1 MNSLICVLIYF
12 DYCNKLLIRH
22 GFYGKFKKVSD
33 FIKYIGCTVE
43 GSMTLE
49 INNHNI
55 ILSNSGIH
63 NNRKN
68 NNNTGY
74 TPAFKGGVD
83 GLLNK
88 SGWLMNKI
96 ENGGFLV
103 LFLIQDFLGMTMPRT
118 IAGFLRDKEV
128 TGEYNIQEGFEVLGR
143 EALTGPSMMAMAPLC
158 LWLASKP
165 LGQSTSV
172 NTELIKRYG
181 NSLKEMVSSP
191 DFDRE
196 LLKDSTK
203 FREVFIRKNVES
215 ILKQNLT
222 GKTEEEIASSAE
234 YIMKQLKNY
243 EKIPHDAKLKKFM
256 GKSRYKS
263 ERMENITSHINHI
276 RYNSSDN
283 LDMLQKVKFG
293 VYGEKDAK
301 VFDTKKAL
309 DGLLKYSNDAVK
321 FTKNLEK
328 LDSTVAESLKH
339 NALGKRFIMNISMIA
354 ATLGMLSVL
363 PKLYLRSNTAP
374 GARKKVSSQTE
385 QNNENITFKGKSAGF
400 VEKLGKAVEKNKK
413 DFISSELEY
422 NGHNFTNSLMAGLS
436 LFGLI
441 TPRCMRAYSRAQV
454 DEHTGKK
461 DLTELWEIIIR
472 DITSSLAVVF
482 AVPMMTRALVT
493 SYEKNSGFVLM
504 QKNRNKTDFKTI
516 IDLFNPYSKAHV
528 LSNSEITALYD
539 NVNTKEKMVNFC
551 RYIDKNG
558 GDLQKILSKSESVNE
573 IFNEKTLKIEED
585 AKLSKTESNKKIISF
600 MENVEKQAE
609 KLGIKTDKKSIDEMI
624 TKLMKGASKG
634 GNSKITA
641 LARGLNS
648 VPGLL
653 TTIFISPYILGWF
666 IPRLTYKNTRRIH
679 AKEDR
684 EREVKERQKTKNVT
698 DN

>member
-1 MNSLICVLIYF
+1 
-12 DYCNKLLIRH
+12 
-22 GFYGKFKKVSD
+22 
-33 FIKYIGCTVE
+33 
-43 GSMTLE
+43 MTLE
-49 INNHNI
+49 INNQNI
-55 ILSNSGIH
+55 ILNNKSGIYS
-63 NNRKN
+63 NNST

-83 GLLNK
+83 SFLNK

-96 ENGGFLV
+96 ESGGFLV
-103 LFLIQDFLGMTMPRT
+103 LFLIQDFLGMTLPRT
-118 IAGFLRDKEV
+118 CAGFLRDKEV

-143 EALTGPSMMAMAPLC
+143 EGLTGPCMMAMAPLC
-158 LWLASKP
+158 LHLASKP

-191 DFDRE
+191 DFNRE
-196 LLKDSTK
+196 LLKDSTQFK
-203 FREVFIRKNVES
+203 EEFLKKNINI
-215 ILKQNLT
+215 ILKET
-222 GKTEEEIASSAE
+222 IGEKSKEELEASTE

-243 EKIPHDAKLKKFM
+243 ENIPADAKLEKFM
-256 GKSRYKS
+256 GKSRYRT
-263 ERMENITSHINHI
+263 ECLENITAHINNLK
-276 RYNSSDN
+276 YNSGEN
-283 LDMLQKVKFG
+283 LNMLQKVKFG

-301 VFDTKKAL
+301 IFDTKKAF
-309 DGLLKYSNDAVK
+309 DGLLKYTNDAIK
-321 FTKNLEK
+321 FNKNLDK
-328 LDSTVAESLKH
+328 LDGAVAESFKH
-339 NALGKRFIMNISMIA
+339 STLGKRMLMNISMVA

-374 GARKKVSSQTE
+374 GARKRIQQEENAST
-385 QNNENITFKGKSAGF
+385 ENIAFKGKNSKII
-400 VEKLGKAVEKNKK
+400 ERIGKAVEKNKNE
-413 DFISSELEY
+413 FISSELEY

-454 DEHTGKK
+454 DEKTGKK

-493 SYEKNSGFVLM
+493 SYEKNSGYVLM
-504 QKNRNKTDFKTI
+504 QKDRTKSGLKTTL
-516 IDLFNPYSKAHV
+516 DLLNPYSKAHV

-551 RYIDKNG
+551 KYIDKNG
-558 GDLQKILSKSESVNE
+558 GDLQKILSKSEGLNE
-573 IFNEKTLKIEED
+573 VFNEKTLKLEEA
-585 AKLSKTESNKKIISF
+585 AKLTKEEANKKIISF
-600 MENVEKQAE
+600 MENIEKQAE
-609 KLGIKTDKKSIDEMI
+609 KLGVSTDKKSINEMI

-641 LARGLNS
+641 IARGLNS

-666 IPRLTYKNTRRIH
+666 IPRLTYRNTRRIH

-684 EREVKERQKTKNVT
+684 EREAMEKMQNLKA
-698 DN
+698 

>member
-1 MNSLICVLIYF
+1 MA
-12 DYCNKLLIRH
+12 
-22 GFYGKFKKVSD
+22 
-33 FIKYIGCTVE
+33 
-43 GSMTLE
+43 LE
-49 INNHNI
+49 INNQNI
-55 ILSNSGIH
+55 ILNNKSGIYS
-63 NNRKN
+63 NNTN

-83 GLLNK
+83 SFLNK

-96 ENGGFLV
+96 ESGGFLV
-103 LFLIQDFLGMTMPRT
+103 LFLIQDFLGMTLPRT
-118 IAGFLRDKEV
+118 CAGFLRDKEI

-143 EALTGPSMMAMAPLC
+143 EGLTGPCMMAMAPLC
-158 LWLASKP
+158 LHLASKS

-191 DFDRE
+191 DFNRE
-196 LLKDSTK
+196 LLKDSAQFK
-203 FREVFIRKNVES
+203 EEFLRKNINT
-215 ILKQNLT
+215 ILKET
-222 GKTEEEIASSAE
+222 VGEKSKEELEASTE
-234 YIMKQLKNY
+234 YILKQLKNY
-243 EKIPHDAKLKKFM
+243 ENIPADAKLEKFM
-256 GKSRYKS
+256 GKSRYKA
-263 ERMENITSHINHI
+263 ECLENITAHINNLK
-276 RYNSSDN
+276 YNTSDN
-283 LDMLQKVKFG
+283 LNMLQKVKFG

-301 VFDTKKAL
+301 IFDAKKAF
-309 DGLLKYSNDAVK
+309 DGLLKYTNDAVK
-321 FTKNLEK
+321 FNKNLDK
-328 LDSTVAESLKH
+328 LDGAVAESFKH
-339 NALGKRFIMNISMIA
+339 STLGKRILMNVSMVA

-374 GARKKVSSQTE
+374 GARKRIQE
-385 QNNENITFKGKSAGF
+385 QENTPADNINFKGKNSKII
-400 VEKLGKAVEKNKK
+400 EKIGKAVEKNKNE
-413 DFISSELEY
+413 FVSSELEY

-454 DEHTGKK
+454 DEKTGKK

-493 SYEKNSGFVLM
+493 SYEKNSGYVLM
-504 QKNRNKTDFKTI
+504 QKDRTKSGLKTTL
-516 IDLFNPYSKAHV
+516 DLLNPYSKAHV

-551 RYIDKNG
+551 KYIDKNG
-558 GDLQKILSKSESVNE
+558 GDLQKILSKSEGVNE
-573 IFNEKTLKIEED
+573 VFNEKTLKLEEA
-585 AKLSKTESNKKIISF
+585 AKLTKTEANKKIISF
-600 MENVEKQAE
+600 MENIEKQAE
-609 KLGIKTDKKSIDEMI
+609 KLGVSTDKKSINEMI

-641 LARGLNS
+641 IARGLNS

-666 IPRLTYKNTRRIH
+666 IPRLTYRNTRRIH

-684 EREVKERQKTKNVT
+684 EREMQERQKINA
-698 DN
+698 

>member
-1 MNSLICVLIYF
+1 
-12 DYCNKLLIRH
+12 
-22 GFYGKFKKVSD
+22 
-33 FIKYIGCTVE
+33 
-43 GSMTLE
+43 MTLE
-49 INNHNI
+49 INNQNI
-55 ILSNSGIH
+55 ILNNKSGIYS
-63 NNRKN
+63 NNST

-83 GLLNK
+83 SFLNK

-96 ENGGFLV
+96 ESGGFLV
-103 LFLIQDFLGMTMPRT
+103 LFLIQDFLGMTLPRT
-118 IAGFLRDKEV
+118 CAGFLRDKEV

-143 EALTGPSMMAMAPLC
+143 EGLTGPCMMAMAPLC
-158 LWLASKP
+158 LHLASKP

-191 DFDRE
+191 DFNRE
-196 LLKDSTK
+196 LLKDSTQFK
-203 FREVFIRKNVES
+203 EEFLKKNINI
-215 ILKQNLT
+215 ILKET
-222 GKTEEEIASSAE
+222 IGEKSKEELEASTE

-243 EKIPHDAKLKKFM
+243 ENIPADAKLEKFM
-256 GKSRYKS
+256 GKSRYRT
-263 ERMENITSHINHI
+263 ECLENITAHINNLK
-276 RYNSSDN
+276 YNSGEN
-283 LDMLQKVKFG
+283 LNMLQKVKFG

-301 VFDTKKAL
+301 IFDTKKAF
-309 DGLLKYSNDAVK
+309 DGLLKYTNDAIK
-321 FTKNLEK
+321 FNKNLDK
-328 LDSTVAESLKH
+328 LDGAVAESFKH
-339 NALGKRFIMNISMIA
+339 STLGKRILMNISMVA

-374 GARKKVSSQTE
+374 GARKRIQQEENAST
-385 QNNENITFKGKSAGF
+385 ENIAFKGKNSKII
-400 VEKLGKAVEKNKK
+400 ERIGKAVEKNKNE
-413 DFISSELEY
+413 FISSELEY

-454 DEHTGKK
+454 DEKTGKK

-493 SYEKNSGFVLM
+493 SYEKNSGYVLM
-504 QKNRNKTDFKTI
+504 QKDRTKSGLKTTL
-516 IDLFNPYSKAHV
+516 DLLNPYSKAHV

-551 RYIDKNG
+551 KYIDKNG
-558 GDLQKILSKSESVNE
+558 GDLQKILSKSEGLNE
-573 IFNEKTLKIEED
+573 VFNEKTLKLEEA
-585 AKLSKTESNKKIISF
+585 AKLTKEEANKKIISF
-600 MENVEKQAE
+600 MENIEKQAE
-609 KLGIKTDKKSIDEMI
+609 KLGVSTDKKSINEMI

-641 LARGLNS
+641 IARGLNS

-666 IPRLTYKNTRRIH
+666 IPRLTYRNTRRIH

-684 EREVKERQKTKNVT
+684 EREAMEKMQNLKA
-698 DN
+698 

>member
-1 MNSLICVLIYF
+1 
-12 DYCNKLLIRH
+12 
-22 GFYGKFKKVSD
+22 
-33 FIKYIGCTVE
+33 
-43 GSMTLE
+43 MTLE
-49 INNHNI
+49 INNQNI
-55 ILSNSGIH
+55 ILNNKSGIYS
-63 NNRKN
+63 NNST

-83 GLLNK
+83 SFLNK

-96 ENGGFLV
+96 ESGGFLV
-103 LFLIQDFLGMTMPRT
+103 LFLIQDFLGMTLPRT
-118 IAGFLRDKEV
+118 CAGFLRDKEV

-143 EALTGPSMMAMAPLC
+143 EGLTGPCMMAMAPLC
-158 LWLASKP
+158 LHLASKP

-191 DFDRE
+191 DFNRE
-196 LLKDSTK
+196 LLKDSAK
-203 FREVFIRKNVES
+203 FKEEFLRKNINL
-215 ILKQNLT
+215 ILKETL
-222 GKTEEEIASSAE
+222 GEKSKEELEASTE

-243 EKIPHDAKLKKFM
+243 ENIPADAKLEKFM
-256 GKSRYKS
+256 GKSRYRT
-263 ERMENITSHINHI
+263 ECLENITAHINNLK
-276 RYNSSDN
+276 YNSSEN
-283 LDMLQKVKFG
+283 LNMLQKVKFG

-301 VFDTKKAL
+301 IFDTKKAF
-309 DGLLKYSNDAVK
+309 DGLLKYTNDAIK
-321 FTKNLEK
+321 FNKNLDK
-328 LDSTVAESLKH
+328 LDGAVAESFKH
-339 NALGKRFIMNISMIA
+339 STLGKRILMNISMVA

-374 GARKKVSSQTE
+374 GARKKIQQDENVST
-385 QNNENITFKGKSAGF
+385 ENITFKGKNSKI
-400 VEKLGKAVEKNKK
+400 VERIGKAVEKNKNE
-413 DFISSELEY
+413 FISSELEY

-454 DEHTGKK
+454 DEKTGKK

-493 SYEKNSGFVLM
+493 SYEKNSGYVLM
-504 QKNRNKTDFKTI
+504 QKDRTKSGLKTTL
-516 IDLFNPYSKAHV
+516 DLLNPYSKAHV

-551 RYIDKNG
+551 KYIDKNG
-558 GDLQKILSKSESVNE
+558 GDLQKILSKSEGLNE
-573 IFNEKTLKIEED
+573 VFNEKTLKLEE
-585 AKLSKTESNKKIISF
+585 ALTKEEANRKIISF
-600 MENVEKQAE
+600 MENIEKQAE
-609 KLGIKTDKKSIDEMI
+609 KLGISTDKKSINEMI

-641 LARGLNS
+641 IARGLNS

-666 IPRLTYKNTRRIH
+666 IPRLTYRNTRRIH

-684 EREVKERQKTKNVT
+684 EREAMEKMQKLKA
-698 DN
+698 

>member
-1 MNSLICVLIYF
+1 
-12 DYCNKLLIRH
+12 
-22 GFYGKFKKVSD
+22 
-33 FIKYIGCTVE
+33 
-43 GSMTLE
+43 MTLE
-49 INNHNI
+49 INNQNI
-55 ILSNSGIH
+55 ILNNKSGIYS
-63 NNRKN
+63 NNST

-83 GLLNK
+83 SFLNK

-96 ENGGFLV
+96 ESGGFLV
-103 LFLIQDFLGMTMPRT
+103 LFLIQDFLGMTLPRT
-118 IAGFLRDKEV
+118 CAGFLRDKEV

-143 EALTGPSMMAMAPLC
+143 EGLTGPCMMAMAPLC
-158 LWLASKP
+158 LHLASKP

-191 DFDRE
+191 DFNRE
-196 LLKDSTK
+196 LLKDSTQFK
-203 FREVFIRKNVES
+203 EEFLKKNINI
-215 ILKQNLT
+215 ILKET
-222 GKTEEEIASSAE
+222 IGEKSKEELEASTE

-243 EKIPHDAKLKKFM
+243 ENIPADAKLEKFM
-256 GKSRYKS
+256 GKSRYRT
-263 ERMENITSHINHI
+263 ECLENITAHINNLK
-276 RYNSSDN
+276 YNSGEN
-283 LDMLQKVKFG
+283 LNMLQKVKFG

-301 VFDTKKAL
+301 IFDTKKAF
-309 DGLLKYSNDAVK
+309 DGLLKYTNDAIK
-321 FTKNLEK
+321 FNKNLDK
-328 LDSTVAESLKH
+328 LDGAVAESFKH
-339 NALGKRFIMNISMIA
+339 STLGKRILMNISMVA

-374 GARKKVSSQTE
+374 GARKRIQQEENAST
-385 QNNENITFKGKSAGF
+385 ENIAFKGKNSKII
-400 VEKLGKAVEKNKK
+400 ERIGKAVEKNKNE
-413 DFISSELEY
+413 FISSELEY

-454 DEHTGKK
+454 DEKTGKK

-493 SYEKNSGFVLM
+493 SYEKNSGYVLM
-504 QKNRNKTDFKTI
+504 QKDRTKSGLKTTL
-516 IDLFNPYSKAHV
+516 DLLNPYSKAHV

-551 RYIDKNG
+551 KYIDKNG
-558 GDLQKILSKSESVNE
+558 GDLQKILSKSEGLNE
-573 IFNEKTLKIEED
+573 VFNEKTLKLED
-585 AKLSKTESNKKIISF
+585 AAKLTKEEANRKIISF
-600 MENVEKQAE
+600 MENIEKQAE
-609 KLGIKTDKKSIDEMI
+609 KLGVSTDKKSINEMI

-641 LARGLNS
+641 IARGLNS

-666 IPRLTYKNTRRIH
+666 IPRLTYRNTRRIH

-684 EREVKERQKTKNVT
+684 EREAMEKMQNLKA
-698 DN
+698 

>member
-1 MNSLICVLIYF
+1 MLI
-12 DYCNKLLIRH
+12 KH
-22 GFYGKFKKVSD
+22 GFYGKFKNAD
-33 FIKYIGCTVE
+33 YFIKYIGCTVE
-43 GSMTLE
+43 GYMVLE
-49 INNHNI
+49 INNQNI
-55 ILSNSGIH
+55 ILSNNNPGIY
-63 NNRKN
+63 NKKN
-68 NNNTGY
+68 NNNTGH

-83 GLLNK
+83 SFLNK

-103 LFLIQDFLGMTMPRT
+103 LFLIQDFLGMNLPRT
-118 IAGFLRDKEV
+118 IAGFLRDREV
-128 TGEYNIQEGFEVLGR
+128 TGEYNIQEGLEVFGR
-143 EALTGPSMMAMAPLC
+143 ESLTGPCMMAVAPLC

-165 LGQSTSV
+165 FGQSISV

-196 LLKDSTK
+196 LLKDSAK
-203 FREVFIRKNVES
+203 FKEKFIRKNVDI
-215 ILKQNLT
+215 ILKETLGNEP
-222 GKTEEEIASSAE
+222 KEEIESSAE

-243 EKIPHDAKLKKFM
+243 ENIPEDAKLKKFM

-263 ERMENITSHINHI
+263 ERMDKIIARINNIN
-276 RYNSSDN
+276 YNNSNN

-293 VYGEKDAK
+293 VYGEKDVK
-301 VFDTKKAL
+301 IFDTKKAFE
-309 DGLLKYSNDAVK
+309 GLLKYSNDAVK

-328 LDSTVAESLKH
+328 LDKTVAESLKH
-339 NALGKRFIMNISMIA
+339 NALGKRVLMNISMVA

-374 GARKKVSSQTE
+374 GARKKIQQQENSGT
-385 QNNENITFKGKSAGF
+385 ENIAFKGKNTKLI
-400 VEKLGKAVEKNKK
+400 EKIGKTIEKNKNE
-413 DFISSELEY
+413 FVSSELEY

-454 DEHTGKK
+454 DERTGKK
-461 DLTELWEIIIR
+461 DMTELWEIIIR
-472 DITSSLAVVF
+472 DVTSSLAVVF

-504 QKNRNKTDFKTI
+504 QKDRTKNSFKTCL
-516 IDLFNPYSKAHV
+516 DLFNPYSKAHV

-539 NVNTKEKMVNFC
+539 NINTKEKMINFC
-551 RYIDKNG
+551 KYIDKNG
-558 GDLQKILSKSESVNE
+558 GDLQKILSKSESVSE
-573 IFNEKTLKIEED
+573 VFNEKTLKLEET
-585 AKLSKTESNKKIISF
+585 AKLQKTEANKQLISF
-600 MENVEKQAE
+600 MENIEKHAE
-609 KLGIKTDKKSIDEMI
+609 KLGISTDKKSINEMI

-641 LARGLNS
+641 MARGLNS

-666 IPRLTYKNTRRIH
+666 IPRLTYRNTRRIH

-684 EREVKERQKTKNVT
+684 EREAMGKMQNLKA
-698 DN
+698 